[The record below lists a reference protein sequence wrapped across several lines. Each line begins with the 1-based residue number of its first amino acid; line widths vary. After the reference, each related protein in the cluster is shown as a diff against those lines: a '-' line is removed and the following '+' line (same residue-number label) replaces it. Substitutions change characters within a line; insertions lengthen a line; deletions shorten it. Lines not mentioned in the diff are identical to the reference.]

1 MGFLTP
7 PKTEYNNYYDQSRF
21 NFVWRAA
28 ILFLALMSFVTVSN
42 ITNPN
47 YSGVP
52 NIIGMAMVV
61 LVIFTLYKTR
71 KFELT
76 SKIFAICATVL
87 ISSIFFLLTD
97 VIHYTT
103 PMWMITNI
111 LFTFF
116 TLGIRWGMS
125 VLTVHFTVIIFYFF
139 FQLESNIENLPD
151 FSNQDIFNFA
161 TEYIICGL
169 GIASILY
176 LFVRTN
182 NFAEGKF
189 KLSNK
194 ILNKQN
200 QLISVQ
206 NQEKE
211 IMVKEIHHRV
221 KNNLQV
227 ITSMLRLQSNELDNQ
242 EVSTEFNAAIHRI
255 NAMALIHEKMYH
267 SNMLADFDLKN
278 YLDSLAID
286 LIQSYSLDKKVDLQI
301 TSNVIKVSS
310 KNIVPLAIIF
320 NELISNSLKHAFEK
334 QSKPLITVDFSTL
347 ANNQF
352 KLIYD
357 DNGKWKTNDK
367 STFGS
372 ELIATMTEQLDG
384 SIELSHSSQGTTYS
398 FIFKNQ
404 EEDSQEKI

>member
-125 VLTVHFTVIIFYFF
+125 VLTVHFTVIIF
-139 FQLESNIENLPD
+139 L
-151 FSNQDIFNFA
+151 
-161 TEYIICGL
+161 
-169 GIASILY
+169 
-176 LFVRTN
+176 LF
-182 NFAEGKF
+182 
-189 KLSNK
+189 LS
-194 ILNKQN
+194 
-200 QLISVQ
+200 
-206 NQEKE
+206 
-211 IMVKEIHHRV
+211 
-221 KNNLQV
+221 
-227 ITSMLRLQSNELDNQ
+227 T
-242 EVSTEFNAAIHRI
+242 
-255 NAMALIHEKMYH
+255 
-267 SNMLADFDLKN
+267 
-278 YLDSLAID
+278 
-286 LIQSYSLDKKVDLQI
+286 
-301 TSNVIKVSS
+301 
-310 KNIVPLAIIF
+310 
-320 NELISNSLKHAFEK
+320 
-334 QSKPLITVDFSTL
+334 
-347 ANNQF
+347 
-352 KLIYD
+352 
-357 DNGKWKTNDK
+357 
-367 STFGS
+367 
-372 ELIATMTEQLDG
+372 
-384 SIELSHSSQGTTYS
+384 
-398 FIFKNQ
+398 
-404 EEDSQEKI
+404 